1 MRYGNGGLGGWG
13 SLCGVVN
20 GGCALIGLF
29 HREKPKETRE
39 NLIAELCTWYEST
52 PLPRYQPSEPQWAKE
67 AGASVA
73 GSILCHVST
82 TKWSKTTGFE
92 IFSMEKKERC
102 RRVTADGAMKV
113 VEILNRQEEKP
124 AGSWAKLAPDV
135 QACVDCH
142 GPKELGDSMGKMN
155 CGACHAF
162 DKKHP

>member
-1 MRYGNGGLGGWG
+1 M
-13 SLCGVVN
+13 
-20 GGCALIGLF
+20 IGLF

-39 NLIAELCTWYEST
+39 NLIAELCAWYEST

-102 RRVTADGAMKV
+102 RRLTADGAMKV
-113 VEILNRQEEKP
+113 VEILNRQVKNP
-124 AGSWAKLAPDV
+124 AATWDKLTPEV

-155 CGACHAF
+155 CGTCHAF